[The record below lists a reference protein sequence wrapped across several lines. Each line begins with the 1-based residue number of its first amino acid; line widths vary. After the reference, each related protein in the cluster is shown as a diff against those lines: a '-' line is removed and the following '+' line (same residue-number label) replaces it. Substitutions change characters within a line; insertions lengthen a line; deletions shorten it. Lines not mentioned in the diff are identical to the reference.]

1 MVAQSATLQDIAPA
15 KINLAL
21 HVRARIPDGY
31 HALESLFA
39 FARDGDVLTLQPE
52 DTLSLAIVGPF
63 APGLSAGDDNLVLRA
78 ARSFDATFGIKVTG
92 HFRLDKRLPIAA
104 GIGGGSADAAAALRL
119 LARRHDI
126 DPADDRLFALAADL
140 GADVPACLAG
150 RTVRGE
156 GRGDRLEAIAAE
168 TLSGMALLLVNPLLP
183 CPTGPVFRAWDGIDR
198 GPLDSGDPLA
208 AAIAGRNDLEPPARA
223 LLPAIAAVVDWLA
236 ARPGVV
242 LARMSGSGATGFA
255 LCDSHE
261 ARDAAHDAI
270 GLAHPDWWSLA
281 TALV

>member
-1 MVAQSATLQDIAPA
+1 MASLRDIAPA

-21 HVRARIPDGY
+21 HVRARLPNGY
-31 HALESLFA
+31 HALETLFA
-39 FARDGDVLTLQPE
+39 FARDGDVLTLQPA
-52 DTLSLAIVGPF
+52 DTLSLAITGPF
-63 APGLSAGDDNLVLRA
+63 APGLSSGDDNLVLRA
-78 ARSFDATFGIKVTG
+78 ARSFGATFGIEITG
-92 HFRLDKRLPIAA
+92 RFLLDKQLPIAA

-119 LARRHDI
+119 LARRHGI

-156 GRGDRLEAIAAE
+156 GRGDRLEPIAADA
-168 TLSGMALLLVNPLLP
+168 LSGMALLLVNPRVA
-183 CPTGPVFRAWDGIDR
+183 CPTGPVFRAWDGSDR
-198 GPLDSGDPLA
+198 GPLASGDPLA

-223 LLPAIAAVVDWLA
+223 LVPAIAEVVDWLA

-255 LCDSHE
+255 LFDGNE
-261 ARDAAHDAI
+261 TRDAAHHAI
-270 GLAHPDWWSLA
+270 GLAHPDWWRLA
-281 TALV
+281 TALL